1 MDRVQVLRAFNDHFQ
16 EFVDDVTRV
25 FPDDTELR
33 TVAKSLVAIRKLNP
47 RVVMTVFKARVV
59 GPYRAQ
65 LEAGHVDFFVDKNW
79 SGDVVESPEYG
90 LSRATILDKIERM
103 RTSVRSMT
111 DKDQEKA
118 VQYLRNL
125 AKLTELYDEK

>member
-1 MDRVQVLRAFNDHFQ
+1 MDRAQVLRAFNDHFQ

-25 FPDDTELR
+25 FPDDAELR
-33 TVAKSLVAIRKLNP
+33 TVANSLAAIRKLNP
-47 RVVMTVFKARVV
+47 RVVMTVFKARIV

-65 LEAGHVDFFVDKNW
+65 LEAGQVDFFVDKNW
-79 SGDVVESPEYG
+79 SGDIVESPEYG

-103 RTSVRSMT
+103 RMSVRSMT
-111 DKDQEKA
+111 DRDQEKS
-118 VQYLRNL
+118 VQYLLNL